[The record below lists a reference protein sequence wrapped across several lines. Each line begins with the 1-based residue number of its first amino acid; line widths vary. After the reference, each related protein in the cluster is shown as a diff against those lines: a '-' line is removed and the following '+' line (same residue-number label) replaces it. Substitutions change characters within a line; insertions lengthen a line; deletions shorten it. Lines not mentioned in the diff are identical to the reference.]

1 MIAELLLST
10 FDTHAKSGVIFDPK
24 RCLRTRLNRNGCE
37 ICLTHCRKKAL
48 TLSGRT
54 IVFNEERCTGC
65 MACVAECPNDAFAVS
80 PDISFLL
87 HAIRDTSTH
96 NPVVLSCDT
105 SAAHADN
112 QIPIPCIGLLS
123 EPVLAALNC
132 VSPTEFYLDVHQCA
146 DCDNGQVLNLLHER
160 IHGIINKKGQ
170 SVNLKI
176 RYLSVGNSISATP
189 EQQRRKFLRLT
200 GKSVIDLGRTA
211 SKALVPGEKQ
221 DEQQKSAVEKN
232 AMRVSRFLQQALLQL
247 PPAAVQ
253 ERKLLHSY
261 FYTSRTT
268 ERCDL
273 CPLCTGICPT
283 GALKRKTD
291 GEKKQLSFTSS
302 KCSGCGICVE
312 FCRKDALEIL
322 PGVTTDPGVT
332 QAIA

>member
-10 FDTHAKSGVIFDPK
+10 LDTHAKSGVIFDPK
-24 RCLRTRLNRNGCE
+24 RCLRSRLNQNSCE
-37 ICLTHCRKKAL
+37 ICLTYCRRKAL
-48 TLSGRT
+48 TLSERT

-80 PDISFLL
+80 TDISFLL
-87 HAIRDTSTH
+87 QEIHNTNAR
-96 NPVVLSCDT
+96 NPVVLSCGK
-105 SAAHADN
+105 SAPHADN
-112 QIPIPCIGLLS
+112 QIPISCIGLLS

-132 VSPTEFYLDVHQCA
+132 VAPTEFYLDVHQCA
-146 DCDNGQVLNLLHER
+146 DCDNGQVLNLLHKR
-160 IHGIINKKGQ
+160 IHGIINKLGQ
-170 SVNLKI
+170 SVDLKI
-176 RYLSVGNSISATP
+176 RYLSVGNGIITTQ
-189 EQQRRKFLRLT
+189 EQQRRKFLRMT

-221 DEQQKSAVEKN
+221 GEHQELVVKKE

-247 PPAAVQ
+247 PDAAVQ
-253 ERKLLHSY
+253 ERELLHSY

-268 ERCDL
+268 ESCDL

-283 GALKRKTD
+283 GALKRKTN
-291 GEKKQLSFTSS
+291 GEKKQLTFTSS

-312 FCRKDALEIL
+312 FCRKDALKIL